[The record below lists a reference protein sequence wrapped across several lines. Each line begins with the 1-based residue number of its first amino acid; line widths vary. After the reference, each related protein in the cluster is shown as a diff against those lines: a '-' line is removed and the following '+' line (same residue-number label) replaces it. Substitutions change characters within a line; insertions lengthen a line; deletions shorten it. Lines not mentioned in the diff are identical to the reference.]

1 MALFK
6 INDTDLKLYCGDT
19 GNLKISNLPTDKN
32 YNVYLQVLN
41 SKTQAKVFEIMVQS
55 QQANNVIF
63 SIDAAHS
70 DLLTVSN
77 INTPETYY
85 WSIKL
90 CDSVTGTED
99 TVIPKTVVD
108 PITGNATFSKPY
120 KLIVLYK
127 MVEGTAPTPAQEN
140 SNV

>member
-19 GNLKISNLPTDKN
+19 GNLRISNLPTDKN
-32 YNVYLQVLN
+32 YKVYWEIIRA
-41 SKTQAKVFEIMVQS
+41 KTQETVFELELDS
-55 QQANNVIF
+55 NQADNVLF
-63 SIDAAHS
+63 NLDSKHS

-85 WSIKL
+85 WSIKI
-90 CDSVTGTED
+90 CDPETGAED
-99 TVIPKTVVD
+99 TVIPKTRVD
-108 PITGNATFSKPY
+108 PDTGLATFSKPY

-127 MVEGTAPTPAQEN
+127 MVEGLANE
-140 SNV
+140 